1 VSIGAP
7 ELVIL
12 GLIGIVPLILGLV
25 VAVDASRLPEAA
37 FERAGTSK
45 TLWIVLPLVGI
56 VTCGVIT
63 IVASILWFASYKAK
77 VVRATAGEALPPP
90 LPLR

>member
-1 VSIGAP
+1 MSIGAP

-12 GLIGIVPLILGLV
+12 ALIGIVPLVLGLV
-25 VAVDASRLPEAA
+25 VAVDASHLPEAG

-63 IVASILWFASYKAK
+63 IVAAILWFATYKAK
-77 VVRATAGEALPPP
+77 VARATAGEALPPP